1 MRSAADKYILLL
13 FRSLQIFKTENELV
27 CGGLLLGMP
36 FVIATTESMKIP
48 AHDQVSYARKFVGF
62 GYIYPC

>member
-1 MRSAADKYILLL
+1 M
-13 FRSLQIFKTENELV
+13 
-27 CGGLLLGMP
+27 GMP

-62 GYIYPC
+62 GYI